1 MKGKGRRWGRGE
13 GGGRGRGVVR
23 KEEERREGRKNGGD
37 EGPED
42 PTLTLRKNRKKKVI
56 AMGQTAWCLLFQ
68 SFLTQS
74 LIQVWSTYEQSP
86 CTNEETESYSCTYRN
101 SHLGLTYGL
110 DSLNHL
116 GLIPNRFMSWDQM
129 VKM

>member
-13 GGGRGRGVVR
+13 GGGRGRGVLR

-37 EGPED
+37 EGRED

-56 AMGQTAWCLLFQ
+56 TMGQTAWCPLFQ

-74 LIQVWSTYEQSP
+74 LIQVWSTYEQSL

-129 VKM
+129 AKM